1 MTELIPL
8 SPFADIPGRRW
19 TAPPL
24 SPDKYDPDTLEPPIR
39 YLECSPIILPWMEC
53 TEDLIGG
60 KFKVLGGSAI
70 MSDGKYFWRY
80 EAGMYLR
87 HYPIRV
93 SDEAIA
99 HFESR
104 HWNPPEFTPAEIAE
118 LENTLISMF
127 EY

>member
-8 SPFADIPGRRW
+8 SPFASIPGRRW

-24 SPDKYDPDTLEPPIR
+24 SPDKYDPDTLERLMR

-53 TEDLIGG
+53 TEDLIGR
-60 KFKVLGGSAI
+60 KFKVLGGSAV
-70 MSDGKYFWRY
+70 MSDGKYFWRH
-80 EAGMYLR
+80 EAGEYLR

-93 SDEAIA
+93 HDEAIA
-99 HFESR
+99 HFR
-104 HWNPPEFTPAEIAE
+104 LRRLNPPEFTSAKIAE
-118 LENTLISMF
+118 LERVLTSMF

>member
-24 SPDKYDPDTLEPPIR
+24 SPDKYDPDTLERLMR
-39 YLECSPIILPWMEC
+39 YLEYSPMILPWMEC
-53 TEDLIGG
+53 TEDLIGR
-60 KFKVLGGSAI
+60 KFKVLGGSAV
-70 MSDGKYFWRY
+70 MSDGKYFWRH
-80 EAGMYLR
+80 EAGEYLR

-93 SDEAIA
+93 HDEAIA
-99 HFESR
+99 HFR
-104 HWNPPEFTPAEIAE
+104 LRRWDPPEFTSAEIAE
-118 LENTLISMF
+118 LERVLISMF

>member
-1 MTELIPL
+1 MLFRSELISL
-8 SPFADIPGRRW
+8 LLFVDILGRRW

-93 SDEAIA
+93 PDEAITY
-99 HFESR
+99 FKSR
-104 HWNPPEFTPAEIAE
+104 HWDPPEFTSVEIAE
-118 LENTLISMF
+118 LERGM
-127 EY
+127 Y

>member
-8 SPFADIPGRRW
+8 SPFADIPGRSW

-24 SPDKYDPDTLEPPIR
+24 TLNKYDSDVLEPLIL

-53 TEDLIGG
+53 TEDIIGG

-80 EAGMYLR
+80 EAGEYLR

-93 SDEAIA
+93 PDEAIA
-99 HFESR
+99 HFRSQK
-104 HWNPPEFTPAEIAE
+104 
-118 LENTLISMF
+118 LIQRVVLKT
-127 EY
+127 